1 MDAASD
7 PNVTLSSFIA
17 DPTPEQHIPKA
28 LTLLRTLVERL
39 TNAPLE
45 PLIQKLRTCAT
56 SILKESELKGW
67 FDDFINC
74 ARQNLAEPGYARSEE
89 AESKRQELCERW
101 KTTLEKDDK
110 WRKAV
115 DGVKNELK
123 KVEAEL
129 KKDED
134 LNRVKE
140 AHKKFGMDIEEG
152 FVEAEIGVQA
162 AVEQATWF
170 WQDLFKVYIPRVFSK
185 MRDVP
190 VPRFVSLLFF
200 FRLIFLSL
208 FLFRTEYKDDDI
220 EFVLENLDISSFNI
234 LPSHVYIRNITDV
247 DIVTSSSSAP
257 SRTAVGTLSHV
268 RIQAMQLTLNDVSFW
283 YRDKTASV
291 MTPNEFAGLLGL
303 TLPTK
308 GIDVDLKIRL
318 IPSTIHAKSKDS
330 RASLNHFHVIE
341 KATVSISEDVNI
353 EVKASNHPVLTTLFK
368 PIMVSRLKDA
378 LERTLSEELRGVV
391 EWFDGVAWD
400 VAKRREVFEDTGL
413 GGGGSLMAAL
423 WSEFGRLQRERTDEI
438 GWKATGTGVVVEQ
451 EKGEGKGKSAFAIG
465 AEPQILAGEKR
476 GPLGTGSEPL
486 KDKVAEEAMDVDIQ
500 EVFEDP
506 EGRAKGMMK
515 EGKKQVVGF
524 RKSVER
530 KKELEMRNKGWES
543 ASFDF

>member
-56 SILKESELKGW
+56 SILKDSELKGW
-67 FDDFINC
+67 FDDFFNC

-115 DGVKNELK
+115 DSVKNELK

-140 AHKKFGMDIEEG
+140 AHEKFGMDIEEG

-190 VPRFVSLLFF
+190 VPRFVFLLFF
-200 FRLIFLSL
+200 FS
-208 FLFRTEYKDDDI
+208 
-220 EFVLENLDISSFNI
+220 
-234 LPSHVYIRNITDV
+234 
-247 DIVTSSSSAP
+247 
-257 SRTAVGTLSHV
+257 
-268 RIQAMQLTLNDVSFW
+268 
-283 YRDKTASV
+283 
-291 MTPNEFAGLLGL
+291 
-303 TLPTK
+303 
-308 GIDVDLKIRL
+308 
-318 IPSTIHAKSKDS
+318 
-330 RASLNHFHVIE
+330 
-341 KATVSISEDVNI
+341 
-353 EVKASNHPVLTTLFK
+353 
-368 PIMVSRLKDA
+368 
-378 LERTLSEELRGVV
+378 
-391 EWFDGVAWD
+391 
-400 VAKRREVFEDTGL
+400 
-413 GGGGSLMAAL
+413 
-423 WSEFGRLQRERTDEI
+423 
-438 GWKATGTGVVVEQ
+438 
-451 EKGEGKGKSAFAIG
+451 
-465 AEPQILAGEKR
+465 
-476 GPLGTGSEPL
+476 
-486 KDKVAEEAMDVDIQ
+486 
-500 EVFEDP
+500 
-506 EGRAKGMMK
+506 
-515 EGKKQVVGF
+515 
-524 RKSVER
+524 
-530 KKELEMRNKGWES
+530 
-543 ASFDF
+543 